1 MINKE
6 LIKSYINQLSDEQL
20 RKVMF
25 EIIRHYELNDEYN
38 LDTFIDGVVNIV
50 TNSSKLLD
58 RADYL
63 GIIKDNPN
71 LFENEPDKVI
81 ADSIEIVGYDNIM
94 NNVKIKY
101 NLKDAKYSYY
111 ICIDIN
117 KIKKLEKLNNLK
129 SAPL

>member
-6 LIKSYINQLSDEQL
+6 LIKSYINQLSIEQL

-25 EIIRHYELNDEYN
+25 EIIHHYEVNDEYN
-38 LDTFIDGVVNIV
+38 LDTFINGIVNIV
-50 TNSSKLLD
+50 TTSNKIVD

-63 GIIKDNPN
+63 DIIKENPN

-81 ADSIEIVGYDNIM
+81 VNSIEIVGYDNIM

-101 NLKDAKYSYY
+101 NLEEAKYPYF
-111 ICIDIN
+111 ICIDID
-117 KIKKLEKLNNLK
+117 KIKELEKLNNLK
-129 SAPL
+129 